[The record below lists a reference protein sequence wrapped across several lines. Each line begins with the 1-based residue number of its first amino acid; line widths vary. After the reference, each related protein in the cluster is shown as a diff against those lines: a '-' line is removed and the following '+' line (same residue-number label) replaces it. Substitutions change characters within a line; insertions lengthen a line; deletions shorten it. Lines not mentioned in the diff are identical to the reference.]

1 MALRRIFVERVNG
14 SRAKVTGERARHLC
28 GVVRLRRSERVEV
41 SDQSCVFSAVT
52 TACSANAVEFALEA
66 RLCAAPPEPPL
77 AAAVAI
83 FKFSRFDWAVEK
95 LTELGVDS
103 IQPVIA
109 ERSGK
114 GPAAAAGK
122 RLERW
127 RRIAFE
133 AAQQSR
139 RISAPL
145 VREPRSFADAIM
157 ETEAAQAVLFD
168 AQGAKLPNGLAAG
181 PLTFFIGPEG
191 GWTDLE
197 RERARAAGIACAG
210 LGPLILRAETAA
222 VCAAAVCRNQRMA
235 EESPRADG

>member
-14 SRAKVTGERARHLC
+14 SRARVTGDRARHLC
-28 GVVRLRRSERVEV
+28 SVVRLRRGERVEV

-52 TACSANAVEFALEA
+52 TDCSTQAVDFDLEDK
-66 RLCAAPPEPPL
+66 LPAAPPEPPL
-77 AAAVAI
+77 AAAVSL
-83 FKFSRFDWAVEK
+83 FKFARFEWAIEK

-114 GPAAAAGK
+114 GLAAAASK

-139 RISAPL
+139 RVAAPR
-145 VREPRSFADAIM
+145 VHEPRAFAPALTDA
-157 ETEAAQAVLFD
+157 EPARAVIFD
-168 AQGAKLPNGLAAG
+168 PQGAKLPGSLAAG
-181 PLTFFIGPEG
+181 PLTFFVGPEG
-191 GWTDLE
+191 GWTDAE
-197 RERARAAGIACAG
+197 RNRARAAGIACAG
-210 LGPLILRAETAA
+210 LGSLILRAETAA
-222 VCAAAVCRNQRMA
+222 VCAAAVCRNQRLTEGA
-235 EESPRADG
+235 DRADR